1 MAEKFNTGI
10 AERFGITAALLLEH
24 IWREVKENEFHHRH
38 CYEGNTWMR
47 CSKKAFTVHMPY
59 LSRGMITCG
68 IGRLKK
74 AGILVQ
80 GEHNGSRFDRTA
92 FPKHHG
98 FQHAGACEP
107 VRHSRQRRGGN
118 GVGGNLRHYPET
130 AKRGKKK
137 EPHICRGKCRQV

>member
-1 MAEKFNTGI
+1 MAERFNSGM

-24 IWREVKENEFHHRH
+24 IWREVKENEFHHKH

-92 FPKHHG
+92 WYAFT
-98 FQHAGACEP
+98 E
-107 VRHSRQRRGGN
+107 
-118 GVGGNLRHYPET
+118 Y
-130 AKRGKKK
+130 GKKVM
-137 EPHICRGKCRQV
+137 EESEDGEHER

>member
-1 MAEKFNTGI
+1 MAERFNSGM

-92 FPKHHG
+92 WYAFTEYGKKVMEGSEDGMVCLYQIWKESHG
-98 FQHAGACEP
+98 
-107 VRHSRQRRGGN
+107 R
-118 GVGGNLRHYPET
+118 
-130 AKRGKKK
+130 KRG
-137 EPHICRGKCRQV
+137 RGAWITGLLHMAGNILSR